1 MAGTFDFE
9 EEVTERIVDDE
20 LEEIT
25 EKYVYRTK
33 QKIQIGSP
41 KPQRKPPRKFSVN
54 EFLKSAN
61 NMDEDEWEKMMYD
74 SLLRIKYRQKEPH

>member
-1 MAGTFDFE
+1 MAGMFDFE
-9 EEVTERIVDDE
+9 EEVTERVAEDD

-25 EKYVYRTK
+25 EKYVFKSK

-41 KPQRKPPRKFSVN
+41 KPRLKHPHKYSIN

-74 SLLRIKYRQKEPH
+74 SLLRMKYRQKEPH